1 MTNQAKR
8 DALLSALSSL
18 EAANK
23 ALAAANR
30 ALALAEMRAGQECP
44 VLTFG
49 GIVVEVFRMDRD
61 TGYTPRIAPG
71 RAGLQAELIRAIKE
85 TIIYRTSAV
94 EGAHRAY
101 LQEVADA
108 AAIDS

>member
-1 MTNQAKR
+1 MTNKEKR

-23 ALAAANR
+23 SLAAANR

-44 VLTFG
+44 ALSFG
-49 GIVVEVFRMDRD
+49 GIAVDVFRIDRD
-61 TGYTPRIAPG
+61 TGYMPRIAPG

-85 TIIYRTSAV
+85 MIIYRTSAA

-101 LQEVADA
+101 LQAAADA